1 MLAVLPFS
9 VMMLTISPADFLHPL
24 CLCVQAVEASP
35 GDVDASPADKEKV
48 FDAVAAAQAE
58 KEKKQ
63 AMKEQA
69 DARKQEKEMEECTFK
84 PALSRKSLDMLAQV
98 RLFLSSS
105 SPLPRPLFLFPSS
118 SSFPLLL
125 SLRAFP
131 QSFRSCCHALLSCT
145 RAVLTAAPDARQPS
159 F

>member
-1 MLAVLPFS
+1 MPGGDPGRGSRKPSPGGPPVMLAVLPFS

-105 SPLPRPLFLFPSS
+105 SPLPRPLFLF
-118 SSFPLLL
+118 L
-125 SLRAFP
+125 SLIHISEP
-131 QSFRSCCHALLSCT
+131 T
-145 RAVLTAAPDARQPS
+145 RPRLI
-159 F
+159 